1 MPRLVFIC
9 IMIYCF
15 ITYYLIA
22 SDKTGVTTAS
32 FSTPSSSNLLII
44 VTINI
49 PHFSCNIE
57 KSNDATDSSCINTS
71 VGKTIKS

>member
-1 MPRLVFIC
+1 
-9 IMIYCF
+9 MIYCF

-22 SDKTGVTTAS
+22 SDKTGVTAAS

-49 PHFSCNIE
+49 PYFSCNIE
-57 KSNDATDSSCINTS
+57 ESNDATDSSHINTS
-71 VGKTIKS
+71 VGNVLGKTIKS

>member
-1 MPRLVFIC
+1 
-9 IMIYCF
+9 MIYCF

-22 SDKTGVTTAS
+22 SDKTGETTAS
-32 FSTPSSSNLLII
+32 FSTPSSNLLII

-57 KSNDATDSSCINTS
+57 KSNDTTDSSHIDTS
-71 VGKTIKS
+71 VGNVLGKTIKS